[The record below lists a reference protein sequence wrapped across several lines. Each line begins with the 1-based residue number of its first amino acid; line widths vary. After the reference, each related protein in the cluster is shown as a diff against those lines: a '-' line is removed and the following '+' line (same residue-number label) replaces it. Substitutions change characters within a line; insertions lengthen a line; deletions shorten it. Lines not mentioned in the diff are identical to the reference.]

1 MVAVDELRMQPQDIL
16 AEQSVLGA
24 IFIDEG
30 KLVFVREYVEAE
42 DFFKHAHRL
51 IFAAMVALSERNE
64 AIDATTMR
72 NYLANHG
79 DLENIGGL
87 AYLAEVINSVPT
99 SANAEYYAKIVAE
112 KSNLRKL
119 IDRLTDSV
127 NQAYEGAD
135 DADTII
141 AHAEK
146 ALIDVSEGA
155 SRSGFKRIDDVLN
168 LNFENL
174 EARSQQTSDITG
186 IASGYPA
193 LDNMTTGFHEE
204 ELIILAARPAVGKT
218 AFALN
223 VAQNI
228 GTKLGL
234 TVAIFSLEMGAES
247 LVDRMLAAEGVINS
261 RSIRTG
267 QLTDEEWQKLMIAQS
282 NLARASIYIDDTPG
296 IRITEIRSRARKLAQ
311 ETGNLGLVLID
322 YLQLITGNGRE
333 SRQQEVS
340 EISRQLKILAKELK
354 VPVIALSQ
362 LSRSI
367 EQRQD
372 KKPMLSDLRESG
384 SIEQDADIVA
394 FLHRDD
400 YYHNE
405 EEEGGIPNNTVE
417 VIIEKNRSGARGSVE
432 LMFQKEYNK
441 FSSISKREEG

>member
-30 KLVFVREYVEAE
+30 KLVFVREYIEAE
-42 DFFKHAHRL
+42 DFFRHAHRL

-79 DLENIGGL
+79 DLEAIGGL

-141 AHAEK
+141 ANAEK

>member
-30 KLVFVREYVEAE
+30 KLVFVREYIEAE

-79 DLENIGGL
+79 DLEAIGGL
-87 AYLAEVINSVPT
+87 GYLAEVINSVPT

-119 IDRLTDSV
+119 IEHLTDSV
-127 NQAYEGAD
+127 NQAYDGAD

-141 AHAEK
+141 ANAEK

>member
-30 KLVFVREYVEAE
+30 KLVFVREYIEAE

-79 DLENIGGL
+79 DLEAIGGL
-87 AYLAEVINSVPT
+87 GYLAEVINSVPT

>member
-30 KLVFVREYVEAE
+30 KLVFVREYIEAE
-42 DFFKHAHRL
+42 DFFKHTHRL

-141 AHAEK
+141 ANAEK

-394 FLHRDD
+394 FVHRDH
-400 YYHNE
+400 YYHDE

>member
-1 MVAVDELRMQPQDIL
+1 MQPQDIL

-30 KLVFVREYVEAE
+30 KLVFVREYIEAE
-42 DFFKHAHRL
+42 DFFKHTHRL

-141 AHAEK
+141 ANAEK

-394 FLHRDD
+394 FLHRED
-400 YYHNE
+400 YYHNG

>member
-30 KLVFVREYVEAE
+30 KLVFVREYIEAE

-79 DLENIGGL
+79 DLEAIGGL

>member
-30 KLVFVREYVEAE
+30 KLVFVREYIEAE
-42 DFFKHAHRL
+42 DFFRHAHRL

-79 DLENIGGL
+79 DLDAIGGL

-141 AHAEK
+141 ANAEK

-282 NLARASIYIDDTPG
+282 KLARASIYIDDTPG

-394 FLHRDD
+394 FLHRED
-400 YYHNE
+400 YYHNG